1 MEVGWISAVEFI
13 RERYPPGGVSIGLQE
28 MCMYLGRWNPRE
40 WKSDDDLEKPEEVE
54 RREKKALW
62 RGKRRV
68 AIQHVSKTGIGK

>member
-1 MEVGWISAVEFI
+1 
-13 RERYPPGGVSIGLQE
+13 
-28 MCMYLGRWNPRE
+28 MYLEGWNPRE

-68 AIQHVSKTGIGK
+68 AIQHVCKNGNREMMCNPLSTDQTLEGVRCDWMLGAQDGV